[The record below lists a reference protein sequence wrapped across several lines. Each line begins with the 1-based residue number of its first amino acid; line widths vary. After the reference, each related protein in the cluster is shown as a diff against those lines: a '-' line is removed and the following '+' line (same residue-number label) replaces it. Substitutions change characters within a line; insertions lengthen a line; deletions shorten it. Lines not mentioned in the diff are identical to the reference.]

1 MAAEMGEIDVA
12 SERGKPHNIDRNA
25 CHSAEPLRLVVEIDT
40 PRSTGV
46 PAANFV
52 RSFSKWR
59 DEALVKPVFV
69 ANHGRITHALIGIDQ
84 FDRLSEE
91 HNAQAADV
99 NPFELAEW
107 IDEAVIVCDRD
118 LVVESMNRV
127 ASAACRMSSS
137 HCVGRNLYDCLPQ
150 LRGTLFDVHLMR
162 TVEANESTSA
172 DIPSPLRE
180 GGWLRLQSF
189 PLHERNVLLFRDI
202 TEEVERHRLA
212 DVKAA
217 LIEAMAV
224 HNAIGYVRAVLR
236 SPRRSRRPVAR
247 RQFGG
252 TREPRKARGI
262 QVRAA
267 RGDERRGATQARFEL
282 HFEWW
287 RNRRGRGG
295 HRPVARC
302 LWCRGCGHPVD
313 PGRRRDALG
322 PQGKIGPEGR
332 APARYFLTRQSRA

>member
-1 MAAEMGEIDVA
+1 MAAEMGEIEVA
-12 SERGKPHNIDRNA
+12 SERVRPHKSDRNTR
-25 CHSAEPLRLVVEIDT
+25 HSAEPLRLVVEIDT
-40 PRSTGV
+40 PRSSGV

-84 FDRLSEE
+84 FEKLSEG
-91 HNAQAADV
+91 HGTQAADV

-224 HNAIGYVRAVLR
+224 HNAIGYVRVTVSGQIERVDEPFCDLLGVREDRLR
-236 SPRRSRRPVAR
+236 GANLVELVSREKRVEFKSALQEAMSGEGPRRLVSSFISNGGETDEVVAAIV
-247 RQFGG
+247 QL
-252 TREPRKARGI
+252 
-262 QVRAA
+262 
-267 RGDERRGATQARFEL
+267 RGAYGAEGAVILLTPAD
-282 HFEWW
+282 
-287 RNRRGRGG
+287 
-295 HRPVARC
+295 VAMP
-302 LWCRGCGHPVD
+302 W
-313 PGRRRDALG
+313 G
-322 PQGKIGPEGR
+322 PKGK
-332 APARYFLTRQSRA
+332 

>member
-1 MAAEMGEIDVA
+1 MNEA
-12 SERGKPHNIDRNA
+12 
-25 CHSAEPLRLVVEIDT
+25 DT
-40 PRSTGV
+40 PKGTGV

-59 DEALVKPVFV
+59 DEAIVKPVFI
-69 ANHGRITHALIGIDQ
+69 ANHGRITHALISIAQ
-84 FDRLSEE
+84 LTELS
-91 HNAQAADV
+91 HGHGGQAPDV

-127 ASAACRMSSS
+127 ASAACRLSSS
-137 HCVGRNLYDCLPQ
+137 QCIGRNLYETLPQ

-224 HNAIGYVRAVLR
+224 HNAIGYIRVTMSAQIERVDEPFCKLLGVREDRLR
-236 SPRRSRRPVAR
+236 GANLVELVSRDKRVEFKSALQEAMSGEGPRRLVSSFISNGGETDDVVAAIV
-247 RQFGG
+247 QL
-252 TREPRKARGI
+252 
-262 QVRAA
+262 
-267 RGDERRGATQARFEL
+267 RGAYGA
-282 HFEWW
+282 
-287 RNRRGRGG
+287 
-295 HRPVARC
+295 
-302 LWCRGCGHPVD
+302 
-313 PGRRRDALG
+313 
-322 PQGKIGPEGR
+322 EG
-332 APARYFLTRQSRA
+332 AVILLTPADISSPWGAKGEYLAKGE

>member
-1 MAAEMGEIDVA
+1 MAAEMGEIEVA

-84 FDRLSEE
+84 FDRFSEGQ
-91 HNAQAADV
+91 NAQAADV
-99 NPFELAEW
+99 NPFGLAEW

-127 ASAACRMSSS
+127 ASAACRMSNSQ
-137 HCVGRNLYDCLPQ
+137 CVGRNLYDCLPQ

-217 LIEAMAV
+217 LIEGMAV
-224 HNAIGYVRAVLR
+224 HNAIGYVRVTVSGQIERVDEPFCDLLGVREDRLR
-236 SPRRSRRPVAR
+236 GANLVELVSREKRVEFKSALQEAMSGEGPRRLVSSFISNGGETDEVVAAIV
-247 RQFGG
+247 QL
-252 TREPRKARGI
+252 
-262 QVRAA
+262 
-267 RGDERRGATQARFEL
+267 RGAYGAEGAVILLTPAD
-282 HFEWW
+282 
-287 RNRRGRGG
+287 
-295 HRPVARC
+295 VAMP
-302 LWCRGCGHPVD
+302 W
-313 PGRRRDALG
+313 G
-322 PQGKIGPEGR
+322 PKGK
-332 APARYFLTRQSRA
+332 

>member
-118 LVVESMNRV
+118 LVGESMNRV

-224 HNAIGYVRAVLR
+224 HNAIGYVRVTVSGQIERVDEPFCDLLGVREDRLR
-236 SPRRSRRPVAR
+236 GANLVELVSREKRVEFKSALQEAMSGEGPRRLVSSFISNGGETDEVVAAIV
-247 RQFGG
+247 QL
-252 TREPRKARGI
+252 
-262 QVRAA
+262 
-267 RGDERRGATQARFEL
+267 RGAYGAEGAVILLTPAD
-282 HFEWW
+282 
-287 RNRRGRGG
+287 
-295 HRPVARC
+295 VAMP
-302 LWCRGCGHPVD
+302 W
-313 PGRRRDALG
+313 G
-322 PQGKIGPEGR
+322 PKGK
-332 APARYFLTRQSRA
+332 

>member
-224 HNAIGYVRAVLR
+224 HNAIGYVRVTVSGQIERVAERFGDLLGVREDRLR
-236 SPRRSRRPVAR
+236 GANLVELVSREKRVEFKSALQEAMSGEGPRRLVSSFISNGGETDEVVAAIV
-247 RQFGG
+247 QL
-252 TREPRKARGI
+252 
-262 QVRAA
+262 
-267 RGDERRGATQARFEL
+267 RGAYGAEGAVILLTPAD
-282 HFEWW
+282 
-287 RNRRGRGG
+287 
-295 HRPVARC
+295 VAMP
-302 LWCRGCGHPVD
+302 W
-313 PGRRRDALG
+313 G
-322 PQGKIGPEGR
+322 PKGK
-332 APARYFLTRQSRA
+332 